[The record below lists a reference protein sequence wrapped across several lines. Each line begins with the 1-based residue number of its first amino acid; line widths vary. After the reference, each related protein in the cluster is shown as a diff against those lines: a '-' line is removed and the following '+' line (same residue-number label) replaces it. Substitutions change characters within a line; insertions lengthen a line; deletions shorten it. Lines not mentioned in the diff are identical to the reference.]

1 MLNEYDARQL
11 NIMMAKINAYQNG
24 KLHIHDLI
32 YDLEGLLNALT
43 DIDENWKEEFKS
55 FWQDLEVCYA
65 VALDEEKECFSEVDK
80 ATIYNAINHLT
91 KMISMKRSKMLSE
104 KDDPSTFQSGSFH

>member
-1 MLNEYDARQL
+1 M
-11 NIMMAKINAYQNG
+11 
-24 KLHIHDLI
+24 
-32 YDLEGLLNALT
+32 
-43 DIDENWKEEFKS
+43 
-55 FWQDLEVCYA
+55 CYA

-104 KDDPSTFQSGSFH
+104 KDDPSTF